1 MTNWTEFC
9 AKMNILP
16 CLDFMNFNFRQL
28 VANWK
33 CILTFFSH
41 IHLVFGF
48 MKEEC
53 AGNSSEGSWFVYN
66 SELCKLCKK

>member
-28 VANWK
+28 VAN
-33 CILTFFSH
+33 
-41 IHLVFGF
+41 
-48 MKEEC
+48 
-53 AGNSSEGSWFVYN
+53 
-66 SELCKLCKK
+66 